1 MGAVAP
7 ETVDILHVLVQGG
20 GAPTVAPLHLHAGV
34 VGPARVD
41 ERELATFVLHRPQV
55 IGVAP
60 TVRITGGGA
69 GHNDCCCLL
78 GTDSVHVTAAVSSL
92 CTIVITPTIF
102 VRSSSTS
109 SFTAPR

>member
-1 MGAVAP
+1 MAAVAP

-20 GAPTVAPLHLHAGV
+20 GAPAVAPLHLDTGV

-55 IGVAP
+55 IGVTP
-60 TVRITGGGA
+60 TVGITGGG
-69 GHNDCCCLL
+69 GV
-78 GTDSVHVTAAVSSL
+78 TDSVHVTAAVSSL
-92 CTIVITPTIF
+92 RTIAITPTIF

-109 SFTAPR
+109 SFTATR